1 MSFINDRYDDSILT
15 RNVRLVIGD
24 EMRDGRLG
32 NFAHVVVTLFHSESS
47 ETERRLSTTAV
58 LLRQVDRE
66 LVQDLA
72 RVALKCA
79 EQGAVT
85 VHDNETK
92 SEI

>member
-1 MSFINDRYDDSILT
+1 
-15 RNVRLVIGD
+15 
-24 EMRDGRLG
+24 MRDCRLG

-58 LLRQVDRE
+58 LLWQIDRK
-66 LVQDLA
+66 LVQNLS

-92 SEI
+92 SEMIL